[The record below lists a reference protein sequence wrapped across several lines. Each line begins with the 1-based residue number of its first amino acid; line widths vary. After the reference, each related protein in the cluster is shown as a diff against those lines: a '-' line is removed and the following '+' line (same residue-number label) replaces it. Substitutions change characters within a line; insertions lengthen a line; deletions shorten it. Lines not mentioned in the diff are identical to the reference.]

1 MADAMILPCGHTFG
15 AGGIE
20 QVKQM
25 VQSFVS
31 SITSS
36 LFFAL
41 FYLTMKSVFCHVLL
55 ESLLHMF
62 AASLRRLD
70 NAKSQ

>member
-25 VQSFVS
+25 VQSFAS
-31 SITSS
+31 TSS
-36 LFFAL
+36 SFSLAFGSFLLLMESIFRRVLRKLVA
-41 FYLTMKSVFCHVLL
+41 HV
-55 ESLLHMF
+55 H
-62 AASLRRLD
+62 
-70 NAKSQ
+70 NQSQKTR

>member
-25 VQSFVS
+25 VQSLVFSIRIS
-31 SITSS
+31 SFASAIYFCLFSFAYEIYFS
-36 LFFAL
+36 LC
-41 FYLTMKSVFCHVLL
+41 YLRKLVAHV
-55 ESLLHMF
+55 
-62 AASLRRLD
+62 R
-70 NAKSQ
+70 SQSQKTQ